1 MEQTLTDKNAIIY
14 GGAGGMGRGIART
27 FAREGATV
35 FLVGRTEAK
44 LRRVAER
51 ITEAGGQAHLA
62 VLDALDPEAVAAHLA
77 GVVADHGHVDISVNL
92 VSRGDVQGTPLLD
105 MRPDDLLAP
114 VVTGLRA
121 NFVTAT
127 AAARQ
132 MREQGT
138 GGVILTVTSGSG
150 YVQGSHQQPFHMGG
164 TGPADAAIESFLRY
178 LAGEVGEYGVRV
190 LGIWTAGVAETF
202 AVEDEDLADDTNL
215 TRQSSGLT
223 PEAIEAAMASMSM
236 LKKGTHLAQ
245 VAEAMAFLASDRAA
259 GITGTMVNVTTGL
272 FAG

>member
-1 MEQTLTDKNAIIY
+1 MDHTLAHKNAVIY
-14 GGAGGMGRGIART
+14 GAAGGLGRGVART

-35 FLVGRTEAK
+35 FLVGRTESK
-44 LRRVAER
+44 LRRLAEAISEEGGR
-51 ITEAGGQAHLA
+51 AEAA
-62 VLDALDPEAVAAHLA
+62 VVDALDPDAVAAHLSA
-77 GVVADHGHVDISVNL
+77 VASQYGPVDVSLNL
-92 VSRGDVQGTPLLD
+92 VSRGDVQGTPLLE
-105 MRPDDLLAP
+105 MSTEDLLAP
-114 VVTGLRA
+114 VVTGLTA
-121 NFVTAT
+121 NFVTAQ

-132 MREQGT
+132 MRDQGT

-150 YVQGSHQQPFHMGG
+150 FVQGSHRQPFHMGG

-178 LAGEVGEYGVRV
+178 LAGEAGQYGIRV

-202 AVEDEDLADDTNL
+202 ASDDQDTNDS
-215 TRQSSGLT
+215 RRSSGLT

-236 LKKGTHLAQ
+236 LKKGTRLPQ
-245 VAEAMAFLASDRAA
+245 VAEALAFLASDRAA